1 MSNASPSSA
10 APQRLPSAIG
20 HREVLHI
27 AWPIVVSMLSFSAM
41 NFVDALWLAPLGTFH
56 LAAAGLGGVLLWSI
70 QAFAHGLLGGLK
82 VVIAQRTGA
91 GDTEAVHRL
100 GWQGLHL
107 ALWIGLVQM
116 ALAPLGTLLL
126 GLLGA
131 SPETLPLADD
141 YFAVRMLGSVPVLA
155 MTALTQYLQ
164 GRGHTRPPMFA
175 MLLANIVNAGLDPAL
190 IHGFGPI
197 PALGMAGAAWA
208 ANLAFGVG
216 GVYLALVAWR
226 DLMGVRRGPSRPL
239 LAEVVRLGLPMGG
252 RFCLEV
258 TSYLVLVGILTSAG
272 DIHVAAH
279 VLVIRTIS
287 ISFLPGYAM
296 SEAVS
301 VLVGQAVGAGRPEL
315 VAEIRRAGTRMAV
328 AFMVACGAAFLA
340 FPGELAEI
348 LGARPEVV
356 AIGTELFRIAAA
368 FQIFDALFMVG
379 VGVLNGRGD
388 TRFVFVVSILGAWGL
403 KIPLAWALT
412 LEAGL
417 GAPGAWWSVLGE
429 IVLMW
434 LLVRWRLG
442 RAASAPVPEPVAA

>member
-1 MSNASPSSA
+1 MSNVSPAHHALPAS
-10 APQRLPSAIG
+10 IG
-20 HREVLHI
+20 HRAVLHV

-91 GDTEAVHRL
+91 NDLPTVYRL

-107 ALWIGLVQM
+107 ALWIGLVQLAM
-116 ALAPLGTLLL
+116 APLGAPLL

-164 GRGHTRPPMFA
+164 GRGLTRPPMFA
-175 MLLANIVNAGLDPAL
+175 MLLANVVNAGLDPAL
-190 IHGFGPI
+190 IHGYGPF
-197 PALGMAGAAWA
+197 PELGMAGAAWA
-208 ANLAFGVG
+208 ANAAFAIGAL
-216 GVYLALVAWR
+216 YLGIVAWR
-226 DLMGVRRGPSRPL
+226 DLASAPRGPSRPL
-239 LAEVVRLGLPMGG
+239 LREVVRLGLPMGG
-252 RFCLEV
+252 RFSLEV

-315 VAEIRRAGTRMAV
+315 IPDIRRAGTRIAV
-328 AFMVACGAAFLA
+328 AFMVACGVAFLA
-340 FPGELAEI
+340 FPGALAEL
-348 LGARPEVV
+348 LGAKPEVV
-356 AIGTELFRIAAA
+356 AIGTDLFRIAAA
-368 FQIFDALFMVG
+368 FQVFDALFMIG

-388 TRFVFVVSILGAWGL
+388 TRFVFLVSIVGAWGL

-429 IVLMW
+429 IVVMW
-434 LLVRWRLG
+434 LLVRWRLA
-442 RAASAPVPEPVAA
+442 RAAPQPAVALA